1 MKRSDA
7 GRRPALSAAV
17 VVVGDELLDGRRDTN
32 GPAVEAALID
42 WGWEPQARLVLPDR
56 LDLVAGNVR
65 RLLRQHDAVITC
77 GGLGPTQD
85 DVTRQACAR
94 ALKVPLE
101 FKPAAWRAIFA
112 RFRRFGWPCTE
123 NNRIQAM
130 VPRGAEI
137 LANPHGTAPGFFY
150 ARGGEVVAA
159 LPGPPREL
167 LPMLEKQLGPR
178 LRGRTSGGIAKRIR
192 RVYRVCGVGE
202 SQLQAWLGPLS
213 KKPGWPE
220 LGFLL
225 DEPGEILVIL
235 TARDADALKARVRLG
250 RARREI
256 QARLGSHF
264 VGNAQVT
271 LPAVVGKALRRR
283 RETLAV
289 AESCTGGLVSRRIT
303 AVPGSSKYFL
313 EGVVA
318 YSNAAK
324 VKRLQVP
331 AVLIARHG
339 AVSEPVALAMARG
352 IRQTS
357 GADWGLATTG
367 IAGPGGGTRQKPA
380 GTVCLALAGS
390 GKRAWVTTLRF
401 SGERE
406 FVQRRA
412 ATTILDELRRRLKQ
426 HEA

>member
-1 MKRSDA
+1 
-7 GRRPALSAAV
+7 L
-17 VVVGDELLDGRRDTN
+17 
-32 GPAVEAALID
+32 
-42 WGWEPQARLVLPDR
+42 ARLVLPDR
-56 LDLVAGNVR
+56 LGAVSAGVAG
-65 RLLRQHDAVITC
+65 LLRQHDLVITC

-101 FKPAAWRAIFA
+101 FKPAAWLAILA
-112 RFRRFGWPCTE
+112 RFRRFNRPCTE

-130 VPRGAEI
+130 VPRGAEV

-150 ARGGEVVAA
+150 AQAGKMVAA

-167 LPMLEKQLGPR
+167 VPMLEKQLGPR
-178 LRGRTSGGIAKRIR
+178 LRAQVPAGVPRRLR

-202 SQLQAWLGPLS
+202 SELQAWLGPLS
-213 KKPGWPE
+213 ENPAWPE

-235 TARDADALKARVRLG
+235 TAREASGPVAQKRINLAL
-250 RARREI
+250 REI
-256 QARLGSHF
+256 KALLGPHF
-264 VGNAQVT
+264 VGDARET
-271 LPAVVGKALRRR
+271 LPQHVGKILGHRRQ
-283 RETLAV
+283 TLAV
-289 AESCTGGLVSRRIT
+289 AESCTGGLVSRRLT
-303 AVPGSSKYFL
+303 GVAGASQYFL
-313 EGVVA
+313 EGAVT

-331 AVLIARHG
+331 PALLTRMG

-352 IRQTS
+352 IRLTS

-367 IAGPGGGTRQKPA
+367 IAGPGGGSRLKPV
-380 GTVCLALAGS
+380 GTVCLAIAGP
-390 GKRAWVTTLRF
+390 GKTAWVKTQRF
-401 SGERE
+401 LGERE

-412 ATTILDELRRRLKQ
+412 ASTILDELRRRLLESKSL
-426 HEA
+426 